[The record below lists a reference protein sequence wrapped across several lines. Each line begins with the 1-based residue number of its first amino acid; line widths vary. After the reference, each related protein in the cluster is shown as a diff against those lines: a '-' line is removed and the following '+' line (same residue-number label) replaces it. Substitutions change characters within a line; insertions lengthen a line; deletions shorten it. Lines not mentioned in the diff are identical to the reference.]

1 MITRSP
7 VATLGLHNAVTL
19 RPDPRASRHPVP
31 PVTLGL
37 DPRVSQHRHPT
48 VTLGLDP
55 RVSLNLAGTV

>member
-37 DPRVSQHRHPT
+37 DPRVF
-48 VTLGLDP
+48 
-55 RVSLNLAGTV
+55 LNLAGTA